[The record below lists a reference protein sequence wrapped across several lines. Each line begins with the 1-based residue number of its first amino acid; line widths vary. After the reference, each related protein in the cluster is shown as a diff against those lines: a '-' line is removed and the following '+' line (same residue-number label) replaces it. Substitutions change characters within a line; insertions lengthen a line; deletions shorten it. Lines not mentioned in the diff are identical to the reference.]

1 LFASTCFNVEAVHH
15 VPLEHFD
22 SGASTE
28 NRRCDFLMK
37 INKSI
42 SLLLVAGLASGLF
55 VTGCQTATTGS
66 GALRSADPEI
76 QRAVDA
82 VYPALVRIHVVYEQG
97 SEGRMQKRRSSGSGV
112 IISEDGYIITNHHVA
127 GRATRLLC
135 RLSNRE
141 EVDAVLVG
149 TDALSDIAVIKLD
162 LASRRNPD
170 AELSVASFG
179 NSDEIQVGDV
189 VLAMGSPAGLSQS
202 VTKGIVANTAM
213 ITPDGVGMR
222 LDGENVGELVRWI
235 GHDAVIYPGNSGGPL
250 VNLKGE
256 IVGVNEVGIGSLG
269 GAIPSNLAKSVAR
282 ELMDTGRVARS
293 WIGLEPQ
300 TLLKSDPKAEGVLV
314 ASILPNSP
322 ARAAGIQSGDLITEF
337 NGEKVPDARADEDLP
352 VFNRLVLSTP
362 IGTQVTLKGVRDGQ
376 PTTWNITTTDREPSL
391 ANELELLNWGITVR
405 DLTRVS
411 ALENDRETKAGIWV
425 DSVRQ
430 GGPSADSKP
439 DLRTGDILLR
449 FGERPVENVQ
459 QLTQYTAEF
468 TKGLSEPKPV
478 MVTFARGREEL
489 ATVVKIGPEPDESK
503 PARPAKAWLGLQSQ
517 VLTRELSTALE
528 LEGKR
533 GVRVT
538 QILPDSP
545 AEQAG
550 LKAGDLLF
558 KLDGQVIAAST
569 PADQELF
576 ANMIREYKVGSEV
589 ELEGLRAGQP
599 LKLGAKLGTQPKPNS
614 DLDTYKDERFE
625 FTARELSLNEAVSA
639 RLKSPDDG
647 VRVAT
652 VQSAGWAALAGVAGG
667 DILLAIDGKPVRNI
681 AQLKQMMKDLAEQKP
696 RRVVFFI
703 KRGIYTEYFELEP
716 RW

>member
-1 LFASTCFNVEAVHH
+1 
-15 VPLEHFD
+15 
-22 SGASTE
+22 
-28 NRRCDFLMK
+28 MK
-37 INKSI
+37 INRSVLSI
-42 SLLLVAGLASGLF
+42 LAACLASALAGS
-55 VTGCQTATTGS
+55 GCQSHSSTRPDTVAKPARTR
-66 GALRSADPEI
+66 RSADPDI

-82 VYPALVRIHVVYEQG
+82 VYPTLVRIHVVFEQG
-97 SEGRMQKRRSSGSGV
+97 NDGRMQKRRASGSGA
-112 IISEDGYIITNHHVA
+112 IITEDGYIITNHHVA
-127 GRATRLLC
+127 GRATRLVC

-162 LASRRNPD
+162 LSSRRDPK
-170 AELSVASFG
+170 AKLAVASFG

-213 ITPDGVGMR
+213 ITPGGVGMR

-256 IVGVNEVGIGSLG
+256 IIGVNEVGIGSLG
-269 GAIPSNLAKSVAR
+269 GAIPSNLAKIVAR
-282 ELMDTGRVARS
+282 ELMETGRVSRS
-293 WIGLEPQ
+293 WIGLQAQ
-300 TLLKSDPKAEGVLV
+300 TLLKSAPEARGVMV
-314 ASILPNSP
+314 ASILPDSP
-322 ARAAGIQSGDLITEF
+322 AKAAGVQSGDLITEF
-337 NGEKVPDARADEDLP
+337 NGEKVTDARAEEDLP

-362 IGTQVTLKGVRDGQ
+362 VGTKVTLKGLRDGQ
-376 PTTWNITTTDREPSL
+376 PMTWTVTTTDREPSL
-391 ANELELLNWGITVR
+391 ANELELLNWGLTVR
-405 DLTRVS
+405 NFTRVS
-411 ALENDRETKAGIWV
+411 ALENDRETKVGAWV
-425 DSVRQ
+425 DSVRA

-439 DLRTGDILLR
+439 ELRTGDIIVR

-459 QLTQYTAEF
+459 QLAEYTTEF
-468 TKGLSEPKPV
+468 TKGLTEPKPV
-478 MVTFARGREEL
+478 LVTFARSREEL
-489 ATVVKIGPEPDESK
+489 ATVVKIGPEPDDSK

-550 LKAGDLLF
+550 LKTGDLLF

-569 PADQELF
+569 LADQDLF
-576 ANMIREYKVGSEV
+576 ANMIRDYKVGSEAV
-589 ELEGLRAGQP
+589 LEGLRAGQP
-599 LKLGAKLGTQPKPNS
+599 LKVTAKLGTQPKPNS
-614 DLDTYKDERFE
+614 DLETYKDERFE
-625 FTARELSLNEAVSA
+625 FTARELSLNEAVTA
-639 RLKSPDDG
+639 RLKSPEDG
-647 VRVAT
+647 VRIAT

-667 DILLAIDGKPVRNI
+667 DILLAVDGKPVKSI
-681 AQLKQMMKDLAEQKP
+681 AQLKQTMKAMAEQKP
-696 RRVVFFI
+696 RRVVFFV

-716 RW
+716 KW

>member
-1 LFASTCFNVEAVHH
+1 
-15 VPLEHFD
+15 
-22 SGASTE
+22 
-28 NRRCDFLMK
+28 MK
-37 INKSI
+37 INRSVLSI
-42 SLLLVAGLASGLF
+42 LVACLASGLAGS
-55 VTGCQTATTGS
+55 GCQSHSSTRPDTFGKPSRAR
-66 GALRSADPEI
+66 RSADPEI

-82 VYPALVRIHVVYEQG
+82 VYPTLVRIHVVYEQG
-97 SEGRMQKRRSSGSGV
+97 NDGRMQKRRSSGSGA
-112 IISEDGYIITNHHVA
+112 IITEDGYIITNHHVA
-127 GRATRLLC
+127 GRATRLVC

-162 LASRRNPD
+162 LASRRDPK
-170 AELSVASFG
+170 AKLAVATFG

-213 ITPDGVGMR
+213 ITPGGVGMR

-250 VNLKGE
+250 VNLRGE
-256 IVGVNEVGIGSLG
+256 IIGVNEVGIGSLG
-269 GAIPSNLAKSVAR
+269 GAIPSNLAKIVAR
-282 ELMDTGRVARS
+282 ELMETGRVSRS
-293 WIGLEPQ
+293 WIGLQAQ
-300 TLLKSDPKAEGVLV
+300 TLLKSAPDAQGVMV
-314 ASILPNSP
+314 ASILPDSP
-322 ARAAGIQSGDLITEF
+322 AKAAGIQSGDLITEF
-337 NGEKVPDARADEDLP
+337 NGEKVTDARADEDLP

-362 IGTQVTLKGVRDGQ
+362 VGTKVTLNGLRDGQ
-376 PTTWNITTTDREPSL
+376 PMTWNVTTADREPSL
-391 ANELELLNWGITVR
+391 ANELELLNWGLTIR
-405 DLTRVS
+405 NFTRVS
-411 ALENDRETKAGIWV
+411 ALENDRETKVGAWV
-425 DSVRQ
+425 DSVRA

-439 DLRTGDILLR
+439 ELRTGDIIVR
-449 FGERPVENVQ
+449 FGERPVEDVQ
-459 QLTQYTAEF
+459 QLAEYTAEF

-478 MVTFARGREEL
+478 LVTFARSREEL
-489 ATVVKIGPEPDESK
+489 ATVVKIGPEPDDSK

-528 LEGKR
+528 LDGKR

-550 LKAGDLLF
+550 LKTGDLLF

-569 PADQELF
+569 LADQDLF
-576 ANMIREYKVGSEV
+576 ANMIRDYKVGAEV

-599 LKLGAKLGTQPKPNS
+599 LKLAAKLGTQPKPNS
-614 DLDTYKDERFE
+614 DLETYKDERFE

-639 RLKSPDDG
+639 RLKSPEDG
-647 VRVAT
+647 VRIAT

-667 DILLAIDGKPVRNI
+667 DILLAVDGKPVKSI
-681 AQLKQMMKDLAEQKP
+681 AQLKQTMKDMAEQKP

-716 RW
+716 KW